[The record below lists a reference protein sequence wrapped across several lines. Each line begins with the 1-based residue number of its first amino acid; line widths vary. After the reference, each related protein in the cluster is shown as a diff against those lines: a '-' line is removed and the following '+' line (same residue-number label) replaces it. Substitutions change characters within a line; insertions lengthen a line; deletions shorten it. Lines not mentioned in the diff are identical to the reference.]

1 MSASTGYY
9 LEDEEKSI
17 ARLEDA
23 RDVYAIEAAPDRV
36 IVKRF
41 GRLGPFLSR
50 LFASGI
56 EARGVERVPENQ
68 RESKNAWN
76 NILMWWSVNTVFDII
91 PIGVLAQSTFT
102 LSFGNAVATIL
113 CFGALGAVATAF
125 VATLGPMTGLRTMVI
140 TRFSSGYLGCTIYS
154 VLNILTQ
161 LGFATTTVILGG
173 QTLSNINPGTLPSVV
188 GIIIIGVCSLIPC
201 VVGYNMVHFYERYAW
216 IITLIS
222 MLFLCGLGGKA
233 GYNIN
238 AQKPLQEE
246 MGHALTAD
254 ILSFGGIVFGL
265 FTGWAPIAAD
275 FNCRLPADTSPMRVF
290 LLTFFGLFIPICFVT
305 ILGAALM
312 TITDPAYVAAFGSG
326 STGGLVAQ
334 VLSPLGHFGQFIL
347 VLLLLSV
354 IANNIPNTYSAGL
367 SMQALGR
374 PFAIIPRFFWVL
386 LAFMAYTV
394 AGVAG
399 REHFSTILSNF
410 LRILSDWTAFFIVI
424 VAEEH
429 FIFRRKN
436 GPLGGYNLDDYD
448 TPSKLP
454 VGVAGILAGCFG
466 AAGAVIGMSQ
476 ELYTGPL
483 GEMVGAEIGFEV
495 CIIFGCLDIDSLTRF
510 KLAAVFSAVTY
521 FPLRALEIRLTG
533 R

>member
-1 MSASTGYY
+1 MSTSQCYY
-9 LEDEEKSI
+9 PEDEEKSI

-23 RDVYAIEAAPDRV
+23 QDVCATEAAPDCV
-36 IVKRF
+36 IVMHSGKL
-41 GRLGPFLSR
+41 GRFLSR
-50 LFASGI
+50 LFANGI
-56 EARGVERVPENQ
+56 ETRGVERVPENQ

-91 PIGVLAQSTFT
+91 PVGVLAQSTFT
-102 LSFGNAVATIL
+102 LSFANAVATIL

-125 VATLGPMTGLRTMVI
+125 VATLGPITGLRTMMI

-161 LGFATTTVILGG
+161 LGFATTTVIFGG
-173 QTLSNINPGTLPSVV
+173 QALSNINPGTIPSIV

-201 VVGYNMVHFYERYAW
+201 IIGYNMVHVYERYAW
-216 IITLIS
+216 IITLTS
-222 MLFLCGLGGKA
+222 MFFLWGLGGKA
-233 GYNIN
+233 GYDIN
-238 AQKPLQEE
+238 AQKPLEDI
-246 MGHALTAD
+246 GHALSAD

-265 FTGWAPIAAD
+265 FTGWAPVAAD
-275 FNCRLPADTSPMRVF
+275 FNCRLHADTPPMRVF
-290 LLTFFGLFIPICFVT
+290 LLTFFGLFIPICFVV

-312 TITDPAYVAAFGSG
+312 TITDPAYVAAFTGG

-334 VLSPLGHFGQFIL
+334 VLSPWGHYGQFIL
-347 VLLLLSV
+347 ILLALSV

-374 PFAIIPRFFWVL
+374 PFAIIPRIFWVL
-386 LAFMAYTV
+386 LAFVVYTV

-399 REHFSTILSNF
+399 HEHFITILSNF
-410 LRILSDWTAFFIVI
+410 LRILSDWTAFFIMI
-424 VAEEH
+424 IAEEH

-454 VGVAGILAGCFG
+454 VGAAGILAGCFG
-466 AAGAVIGMSQ
+466 VAGAIIGMSQ
-476 ELYTGPL
+476 ALYTGPL
-483 GEMVGAEIGFEV
+483 GKMVGAEIGFE
-495 CIIFGCLDIDSLTRF
+495 
-510 KLAAVFSAVTY
+510 LAAAFSAVTY
-521 FPLRALEIRLTG
+521 PPLRALEIKITG

>member
-1 MSASTGYY
+1 MSTSHCYY
-9 LEDEEKSI
+9 PEDEEKSVS
-17 ARLEDA
+17 RLEDA
-23 RDVYAIEAAPDRV
+23 QNVCATKAAPDCV
-36 IVKRF
+36 IARRF
-41 GRLGPFLSR
+41 GKLGLLPR

-56 EARGVERVPENQ
+56 ETRGVERIPENQ

-91 PIGVLAQSTFT
+91 PVGVLAQSTFT
-102 LSFGNAVATIL
+102 LSFANAVAAIL

-125 VATLGPMTGLRTMVI
+125 VATLGPITGLRTIMI

-173 QTLSNINPGTLPSVV
+173 QTLSNINPGTIPSIV

-201 VVGYNMVHFYERYAW
+201 IIGYNMVHVYERYAW
-216 IITLIS
+216 IIILTS
-222 MLFLCGLGGKA
+222 MLFLWGLGGKA
-233 GYNIN
+233 GYDIN
-238 AQKPLQEE
+238 AQKPLENT
-246 MGHALTAD
+246 GHALSAD

-265 FTGWAPIAAD
+265 VTGWAPVAAD
-275 FNCRLPADTSPMRVF
+275 FNCRLPADTPPMRVF
-290 LLTFFGLFIPICFVT
+290 LLTFFGLFIPICFVG
-305 ILGAALM
+305 ILGAALT
-312 TITDPAYVAAFGSG
+312 TITDPAYVAAFRGG

-334 VLSPLGHFGQFIL
+334 VLSPWGHFGQFIL
-347 VLLLLSV
+347 VLLALSV

-374 PFAIIPRFFWVL
+374 PFGIIPRTFWVL
-386 LAFMAYTV
+386 LAFVAYTV

-399 REHFSTILSNF
+399 HEHFFTILSNF

-424 VAEEH
+424 IAEEH

-466 AAGAVIGMSQ
+466 VAGAVIGMSQ
-476 ELYTGPL
+476 PVYTGPL
-483 GEMVGAEIGFEV
+483 GGMVGAEIGFE
-495 CIIFGCLDIDSLTRF
+495 
-510 KLAAVFSAVTY
+510 LAAAFSAVTY
-521 FPLRALEIRLTG
+521 LPLRAFEIRLIG

>member
-1 MSASTGYY
+1 MSTFPGHYSG
-9 LEDEEKSI
+9 DEEKS
-17 ARLEDA
+17 AAGLEDGQ
-23 RDVYAIEAAPDRV
+23 DVYAVEAAPDRV
-36 IVKRF
+36 IIRRSGK
-41 GRLGPFLSR
+41 LGPLLSR
-50 LFASGI
+50 LFACGV
-56 EARGVERVPENQ
+56 EARGVERVPGNQ
-68 RESKNAWN
+68 RESESAWN
-76 NILMWWSVNTVFDII
+76 SILMWWSVNTVFDII

-102 LSFGNAVATIL
+102 LSFGNSVATIL

-125 VATLGPMTGLRTMVI
+125 VATLGPITGLRTMVI

-154 VLNILTQ
+154 VFNILTQ

-173 QTLSNINPGTLPSVV
+173 QTLSNINPGTIPSVV
-188 GIIIIGVCSLIPC
+188 GIVIIGVCSLIPC
-201 VVGYNMVHFYERYAW
+201 FFGYNMVHVYERYAW
-216 IITLIS
+216 VITLTS

-238 AQKPLQEE
+238 AQRPLEDI
-246 MGHALTAD
+246 GRPLTAD

-275 FNCRLPADTSPMRVF
+275 FNCRLPADTPPMRVF
-290 LLTFFGLFIPICFVT
+290 LFTFIGLFIPICFVA

-312 TITDPAYVAAFGSG
+312 TITDPAYVAAFRGG

-334 VLSPLGHFGQFIL
+334 VLSPWGHFGQFIL
-347 VLLLLSV
+347 VLLALSV
-354 IANNIPNTYSAGL
+354 VANNIPNTYSAGL

-374 PFAIIPRFFWVL
+374 PFAIIPRFLWVL
-386 LAFMAYTV
+386 LAFVAYTV

-466 AAGAVIGMSQ
+466 VAGAVIGMSQ
-476 ELYTGPL
+476 TLYTGPI
-483 GEMVGAEIGFEV
+483 GEMVGAEIGFE
-495 CIIFGCLDIDSLTRF
+495 
-510 KLAAVFSAVTY
+510 LAAAFSAVTY
-521 FPLRALEIRLTG
+521 LPMRAIEIRLTG

>member
-1 MSASTGYY
+1 MSASPGHYPD
-9 LEDEEKSI
+9 DEEKSI
-17 ARLEDA
+17 AGLEDTK
-23 RDVYAIEAAPDRV
+23 DVYVIEAAPDRV
-36 IVKRF
+36 IVR
-41 GRLGPFLSR
+41 RLGKLGPLLSR
-50 LFASGI
+50 LFASGV
-56 EARGVERVPENQ
+56 EARGVERMPENQ
-68 RESKNAWN
+68 RES
-76 NILMWWSVNTVFDII
+76 VNTVFDMI

-102 LSFGNAVATIL
+102 LSFGHAVATIL

-125 VATLGPMTGLRTMVI
+125 VATLGPITGLRTMII

-173 QTLSNINPGTLPSVV
+173 QTLSNIIPGTLPSIV

-201 VVGYNMVHFYERYAW
+201 IVGYNMVHVYERYAW

-222 MLFLCGLGGKA
+222 MLFIWGLGGKA
-233 GYNIN
+233 GYDIRR
-238 AQKPLQEE
+238 
-246 MGHALTAD
+246 HALSAD

-265 FTGWAPIAAD
+265 FTGWAPVAAD
-275 FNCRLPADTSPMRVF
+275 FNCRLPADTPPMRVF
-290 LLTFFGLFIPICFVT
+290 LLTFLGLFIPICFVG

-312 TITDPAYVAAFGSG
+312 TITDPAYVAAFRDG

-334 VLSPLGHFGQFIL
+334 VLSPL
-347 VLLLLSV
+347 V
-354 IANNIPNTYSAGL
+354 IVPTTSRNTYSAGL

-386 LAFMAYTV
+386 LAFVVYTV
-394 AGVAG
+394 AGIAG
-399 REHFSTILSNF
+399 HEHFITILSNF

-466 AAGAVIGMSQ
+466 VAGAVIGMSQ
-476 ELYTGPL
+476 ALYTGPL
-483 GEMVGAEIGFEV
+483 GEMVGAEIGFE
-495 CIIFGCLDIDSLTRF
+495 
-510 KLAAVFSAVTY
+510 LAAAFSAVTY
-521 FPLRALEIRLTG
+521 LPLRALEIRLTG

>member
-1 MSASTGYY
+1 MSASPGHY
-9 LEDEEKSI
+9 LEDEEKSV
-17 ARLEDA
+17 AGLEDTQ
-23 RDVYAIEAAPDRV
+23 DVYAIEAAPDRV
-36 IVKRF
+36 IVRYF
-41 GRLGPFLSR
+41 GKLRPLLSR
-50 LFASGI
+50 LFASKV
-56 EARGVERVPENQ
+56 EARGVERMPENQ
-68 RESKNAWN
+68 RESKNIGN

-102 LSFGNAVATIL
+102 LSFSNAVATIL

-125 VATLGPMTGLRTMVI
+125 VATLGPITGLRTMII

-161 LGFATTTVILGG
+161 LGFATTTVIIGG
-173 QTLSNINPGTLPSVV
+173 QMLSNINPGTLPSIV

-201 VVGYNMVHFYERYAW
+201 VFGYNMVHVYERYAW
-216 IITLIS
+216 IITLTS
-222 MLFLCGLGGKA
+222 MLFLWGLGGKA
-233 GYNIN
+233 GYDIN
-238 AQKPLQEE
+238 AQKPIEDI
-246 MGHALTAD
+246 GHALSAD
-254 ILSFGGIVFGL
+254 ILNFGGIVFGL
-265 FTGWAPIAAD
+265 FTGWAPVAAD
-275 FNCRLPADTSPMRVF
+275 FNCRLPADTPPMRVF
-290 LLTFFGLFIPICFVT
+290 LLTFFGLFIPICFVG

-312 TITDPAYVAAFGSG
+312 TITDPAYVAAFESG

-334 VLSPLGHFGQFIL
+334 VLSPWGHFGQFIL
-347 VLLLLSV
+347 VLLALSV

-386 LAFMAYTV
+386 LAFLAYTV

-410 LRILSDWTAFFIVI
+410 LRILSYWTAFFIVI

-429 FIFRRKN
+429 FVFRRKN

-466 AAGAVIGMSQ
+466 VAGAIIGMSQ
-476 ELYTGPL
+476 ASHRRCVVYTGPL
-483 GEMVGAEIGFEV
+483 GEMVGAEIGFE
-495 CIIFGCLDIDSLTRF
+495 
-510 KLAAVFSAVTY
+510 LAAVFSAVTY
-521 FPLRALEIRLTG
+521 LPLRALEIRLTG